1 MKKKI
6 KALVIA
12 TSVAAVAGIGAVSFA
27 AWSSTN
33 HETATSTGANGAVSL
48 LGFSA
53 NTATGFT
60 GLLPYDQV
68 ASTDPSET
76 NKTMAKIT
84 LPSVVDDGKTFDITV
99 TSDATLGTGSKLFVC
114 VSESA
119 PTAAFAGAATT
130 EWLEIDADGA
140 VFEDLTGNG
149 ARTAYFVMVSTDT
162 ADMSATYNITF
173 KVEEATA

>member
-68 ASTDPSET
+68 ASTDPSEA
-76 NKTMAKIT
+76 NKTMAKIA
-84 LPSVVDDGKTFDITV
+84 LPTIVDDSKTFDITV
-99 TSDATLGTGSKLFVC
+99 TSDASLAATSKMYVC
-114 VSESA
+114 VSDTA
-119 PTAAFAGAATT
+119 PTTFAGAATT
-130 EWLEIDADGA
+130 EWLELNSTG
-140 VFEDLTGNG
+140 VTFEDFDSTKTNLN
-149 ARTAYFVMVSTDT
+149 AYFVLVSTDT
-162 ADMSATYNITF
+162 ADMNATYNITF
-173 KVEEATA
+173 KVAEATA